1 LVDVTRARVAL
12 ALVLAIAAWLRF
24 SGLDWDRGHGFHPD
38 ERNLVEAAL
47 RVRFGELRDP
57 GFYAY
62 NGLALFSVRATAL
75 AMQAGEPTRAG
86 ATRAARLLSAL
97 ASLAA
102 VALAWPLGR
111 ALSGDALGLCF
122 AALLAFDVGLVQA
135 AHFGTT
141 ESGLVLCLV
150 ATALASARLARGD
163 SHWLATALDCGAR
176 IGLGIGLKTSAAAF
190 LALPATALALAL
202 RRLGLRRAIAAGA
215 AGAAAA
221 ALVFA
226 IVSPHSIAHAG
237 AFLAAMRREQAIA
250 SGALPVFYTLQFRG
264 AKPLAFELASLAWL
278 SGPLLPA
285 LGLGGG
291 VALALAGRRDARLRG
306 ALPLLAF
313 GAAYA
318 AIVASWQAK
327 FVRYLVPLTPVLAL
341 GAAFALAALGRRGRA
356 GAVAAAAV
364 VATSLGWALAFTAI
378 HRAPDPRLAA
388 STWLLEH
395 ATPGSV
401 VLNERRD
408 VVLPLVDLPPPPLV
422 LRALDGFAED
432 TDAKLAATAD
442 ALAAA
447 SWVALASDRVHGVV
461 RRHPDLFP
469 YTSALYRLLF
479 DGGLGYEPAAR
490 FASPP
495 RLGPLVVRD
504 DAAEETFRVFDHPT
518 VHVFH
523 NSARWTPAA
532 IAAAIRGEADASRVP
547 LPP

>member
-1 LVDVTRARVAL
+1 VDAVRARVAF
-12 ALVLAIAAWLRF
+12 ALVLAIAAWLRCD
-24 SGLDWDRGHGFHPD
+24 GLDWDRGHGFHPD

-57 GFYAY
+57 GFHAY
-62 NGLALFSVRATAL
+62 NGLALFAVRAAAL
-75 AMQAGEPTRAG
+75 ATGPGEPTAAA
-86 ATRAARLLSAL
+86 ATRAARALSAL

-102 VALAWPLGR
+102 VALAWRLGR
-111 ALSGDALGLCF
+111 ALSGDGLALAF
-122 AALLAFDVGLVQA
+122 AALLGFDVGLVQA

-150 ATALASARLARGD
+150 ATALCAARLARGD
-163 SHWLATALDCGAR
+163 GRWLAHALGCGACVG
-176 IGLGIGLKTSAAAF
+176 IGLGLKTSAAAF
-190 LALPATALALAL
+190 LALPAIAAALALPQ
-202 RRLGLRRAIAAGA
+202 LGSRRALAAGA
-215 AGAAAA
+215 AALTAA

-226 IVSPHSIAHAG
+226 AASPHSIAHAG
-237 AFLAAMRREQAIA
+237 PFLAAMRHEHAVA
-250 SGALPVFYTLQFRG
+250 TGARPVFYTIQFRG
-264 AKPLAFELASLAWL
+264 AAPLAFELSSLAWL
-278 SGPLLPA
+278 SGPLVPA
-285 LGLGGG
+285 LGIGGA
-291 VALALAGRRDARLRG
+291 VALALASRRDARLRG

-318 AIVASWQAK
+318 AVVASWHAK
-327 FVRYLVPLTPVLAL
+327 FVRYLLPLTPVLVL
-341 GAAFALAALGRRGRA
+341 GAAFALTALARRGRA
-356 GAVAAAAV
+356 GRLFAAAAV
-364 VATSLGWALAFTAI
+364 ATSLAWALAFTAVY
-378 HRAPDPRLAA
+378 RATDARLAA
-388 STWLLEH
+388 SAWLLAH

-408 VVLPLVDLPPPPLV
+408 VVLPVADAPAPLV

-432 TDAKLAATAD
+432 SDAKLAATAD

-447 SWVALASDRVHGVV
+447 AWVVLASDRVHGVV

-469 YTSALYRLLF
+469 ATSALYRLLL

-518 VHVFH
+518 VQVLR
-523 NSARWTPAA
+523 NRGRWTPAA
-532 IAAAIRGEADASRVP
+532 IAAAIRSEAGGAQVP
-547 LPP
+547 LAP